1 MDLGWAAGR
10 SVRARALM
18 KAVWNTCA
26 ALYFCYELHRYKK
39 KRSLLGTGYR
49 FLALHWGHGRCSSLP
64 GIIHRPTLVC
74 LPLAALFFFLRR
86 GRRSGQQVKQ
96 KRVRWGRKGEVY
108 REEAGRVLRSSDR
121 GYRRR
126 RLCRWRLKWVM
137 KVVLDSCGVCS
148 YAAEL
153 NNRGAQ
159 HLSCQETES
168 EVLQHHKLHPKHLC
182 ESVILCLFQC
192 LPVCISAHGWRLVSI
207 SLSSSATCVR
217 FSAFAICLS
226 ENVSSQTLR

>member
-1 MDLGWAAGR
+1 MFASCR
-10 SVRARALM
+10 S
-18 KAVWNTCA
+18 
-26 ALYFCYELHRYKK
+26 
-39 KRSLLGTGYR
+39 
-49 FLALHWGHGRCSSLP
+49 
-64 GIIHRPTLVC
+64 
-74 LPLAALFFFLRR
+74 LFFFLRR

-159 HLSCQETES
+159 HLSCQET
-168 EVLQHHKLHPKHLC
+168 Q
-182 ESVILCLFQC
+182 
-192 LPVCISAHGWRLVSI
+192 
-207 SLSSSATCVR
+207 SLRCFNIINYNLNTCVR
-217 FSAFAICLS
+217 
-226 ENVSSQTLR
+226 VSSFAFFSVSQCAFLRTVDGLCQYLFPRLLLAYVSVRLQYVFQRMSRHKLWDKSLKTTSKTSNFVSYSSKIVFLFTHKLTWEYFTVCVGN